1 MAVGVAALK
10 IILQAITHNG
20 KELVLTLMLLTIIVY
35 IYTVIAFNFFRQF
48 YVSGEDE
55 EESKMCHDM
64 LTVSNKKIEVKAI
77 LSDPFWVRQAQREV
91 VKIKKILIFPTGLQ
105 VHLED
110 MFWVYKLFA
119 EILSWAEQSG
129 TQFFRRSNLL
139 VVSSSCAALFFQ
151 HFDIWWWSLNI
162 LNDFKAISKTGF
174 FRFGEIN
181 KSWFWVLS
189 KKIFN

>member
-64 LTVSNKKIEVKAI
+64 LTVSNQINELKTI
-77 LSDPFWVRQAQREV
+77 L
-91 VKIKKILIFPTGLQ
+91 KYILL
-105 VHLED
+105 
-110 MFWVYKLFA
+110 
-119 EILSWAEQSG
+119 
-129 TQFFRRSNLL
+129 
-139 VVSSSCAALFFQ
+139 LFFYYTRNQ
-151 HFDIWWWSLNI
+151 SLW
-162 LNDFKAISKTGF
+162 T
-174 FRFGEIN
+174 
-181 KSWFWVLS
+181 WF
-189 KKIFN
+189 